1 MSDNIV
7 EFMCESEDL
16 VNACKLFSAS
26 KKRNF
31 LIVQIS
37 PAVRVSI
44 GEYFGLYRGED
55 AVGKVVAALTM
66 LGADVVVDS
75 AIAFDALTLMRVK
88 ALQQAKDTG
97 EGLPLFSSECAK
109 WVELAKNEY
118 PETAAKLLPSATS
131 VCAKLLKKY
140 YSMQM
145 SDKKIRVIALEMG
158 DAKKMEPDVDIVL
171 TLDELGQLLSATG
184 INVRLM
190 KKAALEA
197 PFGVGSGASYIA
209 AASGGD
215 AEAVARC
222 LTKDK
227 TQNSFRKFGY
237 CGLYDNKARREV
249 CLDLDGET
257 WNFAVV
263 DSLDEA
269 AAVMADVQSG
279 AKAYDYVEVTACAGG
294 QIGFGCDLNS
304 EEGEMTKRLRKL
316 GLQYLD
322 MARAARSA
330 DASAAAAA
338 VVKEWNVMCRNGEA
352 AAYDVIDE
360 IVEDY
365 DEEEIVEAIEESGE
379 DIVEDIVEETIE
391 EAVEEIVEAVMEEDV
406 PEEIIEEVVE
416 DVVEEI
422 IEEIVEEIVEEVV
435 EEVVGEAIEEP
446 AEEVVEE
453 IVEEAIEEP
462 DEEVMEEVVEE
473 AIEEPAEEV
482 VEEIVEEAIE
492 EPAEEVVEEVV
503 EEVIEEPAE
512 EVLEEVVEEVIE
524 EPAEEVVEEVVEE
537 AIEEPAEEVV
547 EEVVEE
553 AIEEPAEEVVEEVV
567 EEAIEEPAEEV
578 VEEEPAIEE
587 PVVEEPVV
595 KVTKEEIEA
604 EMAHVEELLSVAMED
619 LTPAQKAARNI
630 YYRRLSTK
638 DRHKLKRLKRNQK
651 KN

>member
-158 DAKKMEPDVDIVL
+158 EAKKMEPGVDIVL

-330 DASAAAAA
+330 DASAAVAA

-352 AAYDVIDE
+352 VTYDVIDE

-365 DEEEIVEAIEESGE
+365 DEEEIVEAIEEVVE

-435 EEVVGEAIEEP
+435 EEVV
-446 AEEVVEE
+446 
-453 IVEEAIEEP
+453 
-462 DEEVMEEVVEE
+462 EE
-473 AIEEPAEEV
+473 AIEEPA
-482 VEEIVEEAIE
+482 
-492 EPAEEVVEEVV
+492 
-503 EEVIEEPAE
+503 
-512 EVLEEVVEEVIE
+512 
-524 EPAEEVVEEVVEE
+524 EEVVEE

-553 AIEEPAEEVVEEVV
+553 AIEEPAEEVVEEAIEEPAEEVV

-578 VEEEPAIEE
+578 VEE
-587 PVVEEPVV
+587 VVEE
-595 KVTKEEIEA
+595 A
-604 EMAHVEELLSVAMED
+604 
-619 LTPAQKAARNI
+619 
-630 YYRRLSTK
+630 
-638 DRHKLKRLKRNQK
+638 
-651 KN
+651 

>member
-1 MSDNIV
+1 MSDNVV

-31 LIVQIS
+31 LVIQIS

-55 AVGKVVAALTM
+55 AVGKVVAALNM

-88 ALQQAKDTG
+88 ALRQAKDAG
-97 EGLPLFSSECAK
+97 EGAPFFSSECAK
-109 WVELAKNEY
+109 WVELAKDEY
-118 PETAAKLLPSATS
+118 PEIAAKFLPSATS

-145 SDKKIRVIALEMG
+145 PDKKIRVIALEMG
-158 DAKKMEPDVDIVL
+158 EAKKMDPGVDVVL
-171 TLDELGQLLSATG
+171 TLDELGQLLKAMG
-184 INVRLM
+184 VNIRLM
-190 KKAALEA
+190 KKAALKV
-197 PFGVGSGASYIA
+197 PLGVGSGASYIA

-215 AEAVARC
+215 AESVARC
-222 LTKDK
+222 LMKDK
-227 TQNSFRKFGY
+227 TQNAFRKFAY
-237 CGLYDNKARREV
+237 CGLYDNKTRREV
-249 CLDLDGET
+249 CLNLDGET

-263 DSLDEA
+263 DSLEEA
-269 AAVMADVQSG
+269 AAVMADVQAG

-294 QIGFGCDLNS
+294 QIGFGCNLNS
-304 EEGEMTKRLRKL
+304 QDGEMTRRLRKL

-322 MARAARSA
+322 TARAARSA
-330 DASAAAAA
+330 DCSTAAEV

-352 AAYDVIDE
+352 AAYDAIDE
-360 IVEDY
+360 IVDDY
-365 DEEEIVEAIEESGE
+365 DEEEII
-379 DIVEDIVEETIE
+379 EDIVEETIE
-391 EAVEEIVEAVMEEDV
+391 ESVEEIVEAVTEEEA
-406 PEEIIEEVVE
+406 P
-416 DVVEEI
+416 EEI

-435 EEVVGEAIEEP
+435 EEVVEEAIEEEP
-446 AEEVVEE
+446 TEEVVEE
-453 IVEEAIEEP
+453 VIEE
-462 DEEVMEEVVEE
+462 V
-473 AIEEPAEEV
+473 IE
-482 VEEIVEEAIE
+482 E

-503 EEVIEEPAE
+503 EEVIEE
-512 EVLEEVVEEVIE
+512 
-524 EPAEEVVEEVVEE
+524 EPAEEVVEEPV
-537 AIEEPAEEVV
+537 
-547 EEVVEE
+547 
-553 AIEEPAEEVVEEVV
+553 
-567 EEAIEEPAEEV
+567 
-578 VEEEPAIEE
+578 IEE

-604 EMAHVEELLSVAMED
+604 EMEHVEELLAVAMED